1 MRRMQALLLVLLLI
15 GGTQGNAQEVK
26 EVKEVTIT
34 PLLTTTR
41 TASGQPIRV
50 PMHPEL
56 IAAIY
61 DIAPGVTLPIHEH
74 PYPRYAYVLAGKIDV
89 TVEGGNIYHYQEG
102 DFFAEVVNQW
112 HSGRNIGT
120 TPVRLLVL
128 DQVEPG
134 HTNTIIKQDLVPP

>member
-1 MRRMQALLLVLLLI
+1 MRTMQALLLVLLLI

-26 EVKEVTIT
+26 EVTIT
-34 PLLTTTR
+34 PLLTTTH

-50 PMHPEL
+50 PVHPQL
-56 IAAIY
+56 VAAIY
-61 DIAPGVTLPIHEH
+61 EIAPGVALPLHEH
-74 PYPRYAYVLAGKIDV
+74 PYPRYAYVLAGKIEV
-89 TVEGGNIYHYQEG
+89 AVSGGKTYRYQEG

-134 HTNTIIKQDLVPP
+134 HTNTIIKQDPLQP